1 MQSSWRLSLPWFFV
15 GAIVASTLFMS
26 AARLKERKSPPAFNS
41 VDSTAAL
48 DLINDRPT
56 PPHSLRVLFIGD
68 SLTIH
73 GKVPQLW
80 DHFSGMAATSPTN
93 DFVHQT
99 VAYIQSQIEN
109 RAVETF
115 YDNGGNGKLGAM
127 VDYLSLHPEISP
139 DLLVLQGGENDS
151 FDASFRSRY
160 GSLLK
165 VSKRTVVLGDW
176 FDDEKS
182 SFEKSTAAQ
191 LGLPFVDLR
200 AIQMRPE
207 NSGYSGPYMV
217 AGVARHPNDLGMKAI
232 SNAVSNAVTP
242 YLKEI
247 QTVTSNTAR

>member
-1 MQSSWRLSLPWFFV
+1 MQSSWRVGLPWFFI
-15 GAIVASTLFMS
+15 GAILASALFMS
-26 AARLKERKSPPAFNS
+26 ASRLKERRSPPAFNS

-48 DLINDRPT
+48 DLINDRIT

-68 SLTIH
+68 SLTMH

-80 DHFSGMAATSPTN
+80 DHFSGMAATSPSN

-99 VAYIQSQIEN
+99 VAYMQSQIEN

-115 YDNGGNGKLGAM
+115 YDNGGNGKLGSII
-127 VDYLSLHPEISP
+127 DYLSLHPEISP
-139 DLLVLQGGENDS
+139 DLLILQGGENDS

-160 GSLLK
+160 DSLLK

-182 SFEKSTAAQ
+182 HFERSTAAQ
-191 LGLPFVDLR
+191 LGFPFVDLR
-200 AIQMRPE
+200 AIQIRPE

-232 SNAVSNAVTP
+232 SYAVSNAVQP

-247 QTVTSNTAR
+247 QKVTSNAAQ